1 MSWDI
6 EFLASAFRHGYTED
20 DAYTVLAQPL
30 PNPLEEGP
38 GEIGWR
44 VLFLGFNN
52 SLELLEVLIEY
63 CEDDREICF
72 HIAKATKENQRR
84 YERD

>member
-1 MSWDI
+1 MNVDI
-6 EFLASAFRHGYTED
+6 EFLASAFRHGYTKD
-20 DAYTVLAQPL
+20 DAYTLLAQPL
-30 PNPLEEGP
+30 TKSFEEGP

-44 VLFLGFNN
+44 VLFLGLNN

-63 CEDDREICF
+63 CENDREICF